1 MEFTLLTETST
12 KASAEVF
19 TPTEGQHPAPP
30 QATRIEWFFVSHSS
44 ARIWRVSNDQIGEAG
59 RWHHSLPEHESLDF
73 AEIQRAAESQDQRI
87 FSQLVKAINWGNRQ
101 PSDLSQGIELAL
113 SMEMIPLAR
122 DLAERGR
129 KLFPN
134 NERIRRLAAVLTP
147 AVILGSRPSQPHGL
161 ELSQQW
167 IREYASSYKNQW
179 IAVQEGKLLGV
190 ASTLRELHEKL
201 GPGGKAPSIIIVK
214 VLPNGTI

>member
-1 MEFTLLTETST
+1 
-12 KASAEVF
+12 
-19 TPTEGQHPAPP
+19 
-30 QATRIEWFFVSHSS
+30 
-44 ARIWRVSNDQIGEAG
+44 
-59 RWHHSLPEHESLDF
+59 
-73 AEIQRAAESQDQRI
+73 
-87 FSQLVKAINWGNRQ
+87 
-101 PSDLSQGIELAL
+101 
-113 SMEMIPLAR
+113 MEMIPLAR